1 MKEQSIARC
10 FLAYLYH
17 INILITSKNRLRKID
32 IKTSHTDF
40 CDIININNIDSK
52 NRKVVEKS
60 YRNNFIYYTGF
71 VTPYSVNPLYIIFN
85 EINGCI
91 EEDNRIKYLKQSH
104 VDKNKMYEVI
114 WNEIKNLTES

>member
-10 FLAYLYH
+10 FLAYLYP

-40 CDIININNIDSK
+40 YDIININNIDWK
-52 NRKVVEKS
+52 NRKAVEKS

-71 VTPYSVNPLYIIFN
+71 VTPYSENPLYIFFN

-91 EEDNRIKYLKQSH
+91 EEDNRIKYLTQSP
-104 VDKNKMYEVI
+104 VDKNKST
-114 WNEIKNLTES
+114 IKCMK